1 MVTENVLLD
10 SVVVSLVR
18 AKPYHQVIVFQ
29 RIAKV
34 NVHTRTH
41 RDDVDWKLVAENV
54 LKECVI
60 VTLVGLETH

>member
-29 RIAKV
+29 RIARV
-34 NVHTRTH
+34 NVRTRTH
-41 RDDVDWKLVAENV
+41 RDNVDWKLVAENV

-60 VTLVGLETH
+60 ITLVCVETH